1 MDFRHHPDRF
11 KEVVMKMKTKVAN
24 HTERAPK
31 PCADSNNALTEADIT
46 TSRVD
51 RRSFFVKAMIAGGI
65 GISAAMTAACPSGS
79 DSDSDG
85 SATDS
90 DGL

>member
-1 MDFRHHPDRF
+1 
-11 KEVVMKMKTKVAN
+11 MKKKLTNDA
-24 HTERAPK
+24 ERAQK
-31 PCADSNNALTEADIT
+31 HSADSNNALTEADIT

-51 RRSFFVKAMIAGGI
+51 RRSFLAKAMIAGGI
-65 GISAAMTAACPSGS
+65 GVSAAMTAACPSGS